1 MVQGAKD
8 VKTAAFPSA
17 FREIS
22 DGSFA
27 DIKILSGVL
36 DEASETLGVDEEQWW
51 VRRRC
56 GVFQSSGLERVWLPP
71 TLRVVGRAAFR
82 GCGALREVRAAGG
95 SAAVVAGKLGPSVRI
110 ISEEAE

>member
-27 DIKILSGVL
+27 DIKILSAVL
-36 DEASETLGVDEEQWW
+36 DEASETRGDDDDQWW

-56 GVFQSSGLERVWLPP
+56 VSSGG
-71 TLRVVGRAAFR
+71 LRF
-82 GCGALREVRAAGG
+82 EAAGPCARFARQG
-95 SAAVVAGKLGPSVRI
+95 AARP
-110 ISEEAE
+110 